1 MSVITPKD
9 LAGKSFSSAFKGYNK
24 TEVDEYVSKVT
35 KNYSA
40 LYRRCAELEE
50 SLAVATV
57 RLENV
62 ANDERRAKKTLE
74 AAKEKSDCM
83 IAEAYERA
91 DDILVSIKK
100 NCDAILRDFR
110 SKVDA
115 QKDALAEMNARVEIF
130 KKDVFSRYR
139 AHIELLEQL
148 TPQLDFDENYSSNEY
163 VMRVIDDLK
172 HEINAEYDIAIGYDD
187 DDTNGFEG
195 YSEEPDFDE
204 MPTDDEISAFINALA
219 QQGVDD
225 AAALPAPVPA
235 DDAKREEKAAQTLEE
250 ILAIAKAEEA
260 LAAAGIEPA
269 PKPADDEDGNANNA
283 DDLNPASA
291 ADASGSDAAKAIAP
305 KPEDDPK
312 DEVEKTIII
321 PSNRRSTRKKKKKQ
335 LASVLQMLREYE
347 EEDARNVPKI
357 EAQLMLNLDD
367 AMESL
372 IESPKK

>member
-9 LAGKSFSSAFKGYNK
+9 LAGKSFSSSFKGYNK

-50 SLAVATV
+50 SLAVANL
-57 RLENV
+57 RLENIE
-62 ANDERRAKKTLE
+62 NDELRAKKTLE
-74 AAKEKSDCM
+74 SAKEKSDCM

-130 KKDVFSRYR
+130 KKDVFAKYR
-139 AHIELLEQL
+139 THIELLEQL
-148 TPQLDFDENYSSNEY
+148 TPQLDFENYSSSEY

-187 DDTNGFEG
+187 DTNGFEG
-195 YSEEPDFDE
+195 YAEEPDLDE
-204 MPTDDEISAFINALA
+204 MPTEEEISAFINDLA
-219 QQGVDD
+219 RQAVEET
-225 AAALPAPVPA
+225 AAPAALPAPEAEPA
-235 DDAKREEKAAQTLEE
+235 KAAQTFEE
-250 ILAIAKAEEA
+250 IMAQVKAEEEA
-260 LAAAGIEPA
+260 ELAGAPEAKEDIPA
-269 PKPADDEDGNANNA
+269 EEEGVNVPVEE
-283 DDLNPASA
+283 
-291 ADASGSDAAKAIAP
+291 P
-305 KPEDDPK
+305 KPEETKAEENAAAISAPA
-312 DEVEKTIII
+312 EEKVQEEIVPREETEKAIII
-321 PSNRRSTRKKKKKQ
+321 PSNRRSSRKKKKQ
-335 LASVLQMLREYE
+335 LASVLEMLREYE
-347 EEDARNVPKI
+347 EADARNIPKI